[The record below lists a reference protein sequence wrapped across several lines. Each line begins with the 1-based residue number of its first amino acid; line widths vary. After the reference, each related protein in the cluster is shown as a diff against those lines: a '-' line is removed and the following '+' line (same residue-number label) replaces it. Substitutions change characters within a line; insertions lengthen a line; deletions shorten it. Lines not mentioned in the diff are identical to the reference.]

1 LVERIEVMG
10 TCKCCTGSG
19 IQILF
24 NGEKIYCKAC
34 GGTGKRIDLSPVP
47 YIPVSPPHIR
57 CRNLAHGTM
66 AAESRVGVVLLAMWM

>member
-1 LVERIEVMG
+1 MG

-47 YIPVSPPHIR
+47 YIPVSPPFIPWPQPSPWYYGSGVT
-57 CRNLAHGTM
+57 CRSSTSGDVDVK
-66 AAESRVGVVLLAMWM
+66 E